1 MASSKLTLGI
11 VFLLAGGL
19 CLATA
24 SRLPKRPKLIQDC
37 EQAGLTYGHF
47 AREPVW
53 EEGAAPAGLL
63 AATVG
68 TARLA
73 REALK
78 RKLVG
83 R

>member
-1 MASSKLTLGI
+1 MASSRLTLGI

-19 CLATA
+19 CLAA
-24 SRLPKRPKLIQDC
+24 AYGLPRQPRLIKDC

-47 AREPVW
+47 AEVSVL
-53 EEGAAPAGLL
+53 EEGTAPAGLI

-68 TARLA
+68 TALLA

-78 RKLVG
+78 RKPVG

>member
-1 MASSKLTLGI
+1 MASNKLTLGV
-11 VFLLAGGL
+11 VFLLAAGL

-24 SRLPKRPKLIQDC
+24 SVLPKRPSSSQDC

-47 AREPVW
+47 AEEPVR
-53 EEGAAPAGLL
+53 EEGTAPAGLR
-63 AATVG
+63 AAIVG

-78 RKLVG
+78 LNLVG